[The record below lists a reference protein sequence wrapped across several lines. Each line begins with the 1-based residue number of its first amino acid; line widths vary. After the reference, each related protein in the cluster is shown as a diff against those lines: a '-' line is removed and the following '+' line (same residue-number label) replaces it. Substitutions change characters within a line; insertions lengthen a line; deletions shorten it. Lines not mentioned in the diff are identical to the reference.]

1 MLFDPIS
8 IKQLTVKNRLCMPP
22 MCTYRAIDGVAN
34 FFHHAHYGTMINYG
48 IGLVIIE
55 ATSVEPN
62 GRISLEDLGLW
73 DDKHIAPLRHIVEYA
88 HDNNTTIMIQLAHAG
103 RKTAKSL
110 PQVGPTS
117 EAYPN
122 YPAPS
127 ALTVAQLN
135 ALVESYRQAARR
147 ASQAGFDGIEIHA
160 AHGYLLHSFISPK
173 SNTRNDEYGGSEAN
187 RLRLVRE
194 ILAAIQAEFS
204 GAIGIRFSAEE
215 YIDDGYHI
223 EDYVRIAQTI
233 ASHGIDFID
242 VSSGGIYPAS
252 IDVKPGFQ
260 VPLSKAIKAAVSIP
274 VFAVGMITESAHAE
288 AILTAGDAD
297 IIQVGK
303 ALLRDPGLPRRWA
316 KELGAPL
323 ELKSPLNY
331 PSL

>member
-1 MLFDPIS
+1 
-8 IKQLTVKNRLCMPP
+8 
-22 MCTYRAIDGVAN
+22 
-34 FFHHAHYGTMINYG
+34 
-48 IGLVIIE
+48 
-55 ATSVEPN
+55 
-62 GRISLEDLGLW
+62 
-73 DDKHIAPLRHIVEYA
+73 
-88 HDNNTTIMIQLAHAG
+88 
-103 RKTAKSL
+103 
-110 PQVGPTS
+110 
-117 EAYPN
+117 
-122 YPAPS
+122 
-127 ALTVAQLN
+127 
-135 ALVESYRQAARR
+135 
-147 ASQAGFDGIEIHA
+147 
-160 AHGYLLHSFISPK
+160 
-173 SNTRNDEYGGSEAN
+173 
-187 RLRLVRE
+187 LVRE

-316 KELGAPL
+316 KELGVPL